1 MAQLKRHRAPRIGI
15 GFVTPEPGLA
25 LELRGKP
32 RALVSKA
39 RALQFV
45 LTQGSGAS
53 FFQASWTLHAYFWLP
68 IATFSGFISR
78 RARQRDSK
86 ASTLPSKASTLPSGG
101 QQQEPS
107 SGSTKSTP
115 LVTGIFA

>member
-1 MAQLKRHRAPRIGI
+1 MARLKRHRAHRIGA
-15 GFVTPEPGLA
+15 GFVCQNVGA
-25 LELRGKP
+25 LELRDKL
-32 RALVSKA
+32 RARFEI

-53 FFQASWTLHAYFWLP
+53 FFQASRTLHAYLGLP
-68 IATFSGFISR
+68 IATLSGFISR

-86 ASTLPSKASTLPSGG
+86 PSALPSGG